1 MGKLVIALIAIVAI
15 IIIAA
20 AASAYVAP
28 SPALEMPPGTDE
40 SGSMDMDTVP
50 SYVMEYPAAVA
61 FVEKHRDS
69 YVETE
74 SLESGV
80 TKLIIVSGYDGSQL
94 TIEQGADGT
103 ATNMEYI
110 CFYPDGLNMEIIEGP
125 DVADRIPPLC

>member
-1 MGKLVIALIAIVAI
+1 MGKRAIVLIAIAAI
-15 IIIAA
+15 VIIAA

-28 SPALEMPPGTDE
+28 SPALEIPPDTDE
-40 SGSMDMDTVP
+40 SGSMGMDTVP
-50 SYVMEYPAAVA
+50 SDVMEYPAAVA

-94 TIEQGADGT
+94 TIERGADGT
-103 ATNMEYI
+103 VTSMEYI
-110 CFYPDGLNMEIIEGP
+110 CFHPDGLNTEIIEGP
-125 DVADRIPPLC
+125 DVADQIPPLC